1 MINNALTVTQVN
13 TYIKALLDEDIH
25 LKNIFIVG
33 EISNFLHYFRSGH
46 IYFTL
51 KDENTQIKAV
61 MFSSSASRLKFKPS
75 DGMKVLC
82 RGRISLY
89 DKDGAYQLYV
99 DDMQPDGIGSLTI
112 AFEQMKEKLSKE
124 GLFDD
129 IYKKAIPKYPKKIGV
144 ATSDVGA
151 AIEDIKNITKRRYP
165 IAELVISPTI
175 VQGDKAANDIAKS
188 IKILDERG
196 DIDVIIVG
204 RGGGSLEDLWAFNT
218 EQVARAVFDC
228 NTPVISAVGHET
240 DYTICDFVSDLRAPT
255 PSAAAELAVPDSNVL
270 IDFLDNANKRL
281 SALLN
286 DRIEREYQKLDNL
299 MLSSF
304 MAEPGEY
311 FNQKFDEV
319 DVLYARLNDGFS
331 YLVEK
336 ENSKFSNLV
345 SSLDALSPL
354 KVLARGYSI
363 TTKNGKVIKDIEDI
377 NIDDELKVKLSKGYT
392 KCVVKEVVSDE

>member
-61 MFSSSASRLKFKPS
+61 MFSSSASRLKFKPC

-129 IYKKAIPKYPKKIGV
+129 IYKKTIPKYPKKIGV

-151 AIEDIKNITKRRYP
+151 AIEDIKNITKRRFNRNFR
-165 IAELVISPTI
+165 T
-175 VQGDKAANDIAKS
+175 DIK
-188 IKILDERG
+188 K
-196 DIDVIIVG
+196 
-204 RGGGSLEDLWAFNT
+204 
-218 EQVARAVFDC
+218 
-228 NTPVISAVGHET
+228 
-240 DYTICDFVSDLRAPT
+240 
-255 PSAAAELAVPDSNVL
+255 
-270 IDFLDNANKRL
+270 NK
-281 SALLN
+281 
-286 DRIEREYQKLDNL
+286 
-299 MLSSF
+299 
-304 MAEPGEY
+304 
-311 FNQKFDEV
+311 
-319 DVLYARLNDGFS
+319 
-331 YLVEK
+331 
-336 ENSKFSNLV
+336 
-345 SSLDALSPL
+345 
-354 KVLARGYSI
+354 
-363 TTKNGKVIKDIEDI
+363 
-377 NIDDELKVKLSKGYT
+377 
-392 KCVVKEVVSDE
+392 